1 LHNYSKIL
9 EVAECVCSLLKTYP
23 PASNDS
29 RCGICSLTIK
39 EGDNM
44 YQKLIDFV
52 RAVGLW
58 GGERSATHAF
68 LLSPKPHVLT
78 KDQGVQLNVI
88 SRALQGVVRGL
99 AEIFTI
105 ATESCSEL
113 GRKMQAQIP
122 SYFAG
127 VMHLNPNAI
136 PFLNKID
143 LVEDMDG
150 KFWIVEMDSGNPR
163 ALGYSTLFQAMT
175 KEVLN
180 TPNSFSGVLDPTID
194 VMNEK
199 TGRLVCVLSGKER
212 WYLPW
217 FEILVNGL
225 RERGLNAELVPEG
238 KFVVNGKSLVLHMPL
253 AMDKPAVRQGL
264 LEGYKSGGVDF
275 LMPPK
280 PFLGSK
286 AMLAIIC
293 NMEQDPELEVILRSK
308 ISEGDLETLRSHIPP
323 TVFNTETTGLDGETV
338 LKSLVSSGMKGVIFS
353 SDPAYART
361 LQYTRDGT
369 VIQKLVEGKQHNFD
383 HFEPNGELVSD
394 ERYVR
399 LIAHCGPEGVAD
411 VFATARTTKA
421 VHGAKDSV
429 LTSCIIE

>member
-1 LHNYSKIL
+1 
-9 EVAECVCSLLKTYP
+9 
-23 PASNDS
+23 
-29 RCGICSLTIK
+29 
-39 EGDNM
+39 M
-44 YQKLIDFV
+44 YQKLVDFV
-52 RAVGLW
+52 EAAGLW
-58 GGERSATHAF
+58 RGERSATHAF
-68 LLSPKPHVLT
+68 LLSPKPHILT
-78 KDQGVQLNVI
+78 KDQGVQLNAI

-99 AEIFTI
+99 AQIFAI
-105 ATESCSEL
+105 VTEPCSEL

-127 VMHLNPNAI
+127 VMHLNPNTI

-143 LVEDMDG
+143 LVEDHDG

-175 KEVLN
+175 QEIFEM
-180 TPNSFSGVLDPTID
+180 PNSFSGVLAPTIKATKD
-194 VMNEK
+194 KN
-199 TGRLVCVLSGKER
+199 GGLVCVLSGKER

-217 FEILVNGL
+217 FEILVKSL
-225 RERGLNAELVPEG
+225 RERGLDAELVPEG

-264 LEGYKSGGVDF
+264 LEGYKNGGVDF

-293 NMEQDPELEVILRSK
+293 NLEQDPELEAILRSQV
-308 ISEGDLETLRSHIPP
+308 SEEDLETLRSHIPP
-323 TVFNTETTGLDGETV
+323 TVFNTGTAELDGETV

-353 SDPAYART
+353 SDPVYTRT
-361 LQYTRDGT
+361 LQNARGGT
-369 VIQKLVEGKQHNFD
+369 VIQKLVEGKQHTFD
-383 HFEPNGELVSD
+383 HFEPNGEVVSD

-399 LIAHCGPEGVAD
+399 LIAHCGSEGVVD

-421 VHGAKDSV
+421 VHGAKDSI
-429 LTSCIIE
+429 LTGCIVE